1 MKAKAVR
8 FLILAAVCT
17 VALWP
22 PAVSLAY
29 EACPSTQCSFWQ
41 NVCEGNTGT
50 YTQTVIGIC
59 EVDVG
64 SNALLWNAHC
74 EYTWRGPW
82 DVQCVDY

>member
-8 FLILAAVCT
+8 LLILAAVCT

-29 EACPSTQCSFWQ
+29 PPCPNEQCSFWQ

-50 YTQTVIGIC
+50 YTQIFVGIC
-59 EVDVG
+59 EQDGHNV
-64 SNALLWNAHC
+64 LYWTAHC

-82 DVQCVDY
+82 DVECVDN

>member
-8 FLILAAVCT
+8 FLILAALCT

-22 PAVSLAY
+22 PAASLAY
-29 EACPSTQCSFWQ
+29 DVCPTERCSFWQ

-50 YTQTVIGIC
+50 VTMTVLGIC
-59 EVDVG
+59 EQG
-64 SNALLWNAHC
+64 FESNALLWNVHC